1 MPAKSLIALLHRANQ
16 IANEQFESSI
26 PESGV
31 TARQVQVLS
40 ALSQNEG
47 CSQTDLCEMTGI
59 DRSTM
64 AEIVSR
70 LHKRRLIERRRS
82 KEDARAYVL
91 KLSDNGRTLAALGEK
106 SIGTV
111 EETLMSGLSAKAR
124 QDLLN
129 ILDKLVSAER
139 E

>member
-16 IANEQFESSI
+16 IANEEFERSI

-40 ALSQNEG
+40 ALSHNEG
-47 CSQTDLCEMTGI
+47 CSQTDLCDMTGI

-82 KEDARAYVL
+82 KDDARAYVL
-91 KLSDNGRTLAALGEK
+91 KLSDSGKSLVDVGEK

-111 EETLMSGLSAKAR
+111 EESLMAPLSAKAR

-129 ILDKLVSAER
+129 ILDKLVTAER
-139 E
+139 

>member
-1 MPAKSLIALLHRANQ
+1 VAAKSLIALLHRANQ
-16 IANEQFESSI
+16 IANEEFERSI
-26 PESGV
+26 PEGGV

-47 CSQTDLCEMTGI
+47 CSQTDLCDMTGI

-91 KLSDNGRTLAALGEK
+91 KLSESGRSLAGMGEK
-106 SIGTV
+106 SIASV
-111 EETLMSGLSAKAR
+111 EETLMSALSGKAR

-129 ILDKLVSAER
+129 NLDKLVASDR
-139 E
+139 